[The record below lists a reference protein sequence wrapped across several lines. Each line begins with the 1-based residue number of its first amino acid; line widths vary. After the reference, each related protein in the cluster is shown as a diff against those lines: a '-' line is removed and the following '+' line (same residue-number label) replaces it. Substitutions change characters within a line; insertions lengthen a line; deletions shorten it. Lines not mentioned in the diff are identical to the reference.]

1 MASARAWSPLRGRR
15 RPRNSHDGYGETR
28 KGSRSSLA
36 VACLSE
42 CSRRALWTRCSSVA
56 STARVYDGSGGDPN
70 ARALTRPGQFDVVD
84 SSIARTSSLSL
95 GIAALVL
102 WAVSWSWLIGIS
114 TTVVRIGEVG
124 ALVVGLAAVA
134 VGLTIRPRPAGLLL
148 GVIALALVLGL
159 NLLGLVLY

>member
-1 MASARAWSPLRGRR
+1 MER
-15 RPRNSHDGYGETR
+15 DVD
-28 KGSRSSLA
+28 A
-36 VACLSE
+36 VATVVIGPQLPLEPLQHSHGLTPAPKA
-42 CSRRALWTRCSSVA
+42 RRLDREPLHARWVDRAGERGNTTRSA
-56 STARVYDGSGGDPN
+56 GGDPN
-70 ARALTRPGQFDVVD
+70 ALALSRPGEFDLVD
-84 SSIARTSSLSL
+84 LFIARTSSLSL

-134 VGLTIRPRPAGLLL
+134 VGLTIRPRPAGLRLSM
-148 GVIALALVLGL
+148 IALALVLGL